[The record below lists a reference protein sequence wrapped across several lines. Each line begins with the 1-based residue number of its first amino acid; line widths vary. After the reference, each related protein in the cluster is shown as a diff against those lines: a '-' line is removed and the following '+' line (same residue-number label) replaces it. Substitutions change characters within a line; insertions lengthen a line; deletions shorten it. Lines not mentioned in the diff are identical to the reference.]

1 METKPTPPGS
11 PSIPKQSLRPPP
23 APHTCH
29 TRHTREDRKEAK
41 KTRAKDEAAVDAVG
55 EMFQAGRDEEM
66 LGDDGGGT
74 NTSST
79 KNM

>member
-29 TRHTREDRKEAK
+29 TREDQKEAK
-41 KTRAKDEAAVDAVG
+41 KKRAKDEAAVDAVG

-66 LGDDGGGT
+66 LGDGGGT